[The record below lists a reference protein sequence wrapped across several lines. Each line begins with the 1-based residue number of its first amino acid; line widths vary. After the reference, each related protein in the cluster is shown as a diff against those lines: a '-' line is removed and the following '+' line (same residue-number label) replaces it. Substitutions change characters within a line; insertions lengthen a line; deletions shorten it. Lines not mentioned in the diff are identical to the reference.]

1 MLAASVRCDPALDWT
16 DVSAALQAALFGA
29 FGYSQRQLG
38 QDVVLSEIIAVAH
51 SVPGVESFSVTA
63 ITLIPTTATASTIAD
78 STANLPAPK
87 PGGCL
92 PLPARGRRAT
102 SRGGR
107 LPLRRHD
114 RHPHPPAG
122 DALMADDLFSLLP
135 AFDQLRDTEIG
146 GPLQALLGVIG
157 AQIAALEA
165 DIAQLYDDWFIETC
179 QDWLVPYFADLVD
192 VALGPAVGASASGA
206 LDPLDAASRRSQVAN
221 AIRDRRAKGTLAAI
235 ERFATDATQW
245 PCRAIEYARLVSV
258 TQSVRHPDLGRGA
271 TMAIG
276 DADALD
282 TFGTPFSTAA
292 ETADVRRISSHRT
305 RGTHNL
311 PSIGLVAWRL
321 VADGVDH
328 APADCVNDDNH
339 FTFDALGRDTQLC
352 VLPTPRMPGQQ
363 PAGDLDVPTPI
374 SRLALDRR
382 LEDYYGQARSFC
394 VYRGRSTVDRA
405 EIIAADLSRWRHR
418 LAPHQVAVDPVLGR
432 IAFPVRDVPETGVF
446 VSYRRLTVGGLGGGQ
461 YPRSLAAPA
470 AALYQVSMTGHG
482 GYASVGAAFAAWRA
496 DQAAGK
502 AGAEAT
508 IEILDDGVYE
518 ETLHLELRPGEALE
532 VRAADGHRPVLRPAD
547 EDHDRPETLRV
558 VGMRHEE
565 GQPARRT
572 ARPRRARGGG
582 RTQAAAEP
590 GPSEDDEASAPQ
602 AAAQGPSGPP
612 PDVTFDGVWVARH
625 AVELAGHLGTVTFRH
640 CTLVPA
646 AGSRREGGE
655 VSLRVEAMPCAVRI
669 DFSVIG
675 RLQVISPETGFDP
688 VPLAV
693 ADSILDPGRSGQ
705 KAIEGAERRPAWVK
719 LSLRRVT
726 VLGGVDVREV
736 DVVADSLIVGHLDSA
751 RRQVGSVRFSYVPE
765 GSQTPR
771 RTSCQ
776 PDDVL
781 AAVDDAIAR
790 GTVPASDR
798 DELRQSEI
806 ARVTPRFD
814 SVRFGTPAYGRL
826 ITAAPAELT
835 RGAHDEG
842 ELGAYHFL
850 WLAYRDSQLQSG
862 LPAYAP
868 IGTDI
873 NALFAS

>member
-1 MLAASVRCDPALDWT
+1 
-16 DVSAALQAALFGA
+16 
-29 FGYSQRQLG
+29 
-38 QDVVLSEIIAVAH
+38 
-51 SVPGVESFSVTA
+51 
-63 ITLIPTTATASTIAD
+63 
-78 STANLPAPK
+78 
-87 PGGCL
+87 
-92 PLPARGRRAT
+92 
-102 SRGGR
+102 
-107 LPLRRHD
+107 
-114 RHPHPPAG
+114 
-122 DALMADDLFSLLP
+122 MADDLFSLLP
-135 AFDQLRDTEIG
+135 AFDQLRDAEAG

-157 AQIAALEA
+157 DQAAALEA

-192 VALGPAVGASASGA
+192 VALGPAVGAPATSA
-206 LDPLDAASRRSQVAN
+206 LDPLDAASRRSRVAN

-235 ERFATDATQW
+235 ERFAADATQW
-245 PCRAIEYARLVSV
+245 PCRAIEYAPLVSI

-271 TMAIG
+271 TMGIG

-352 VLPTPRMPGQQ
+352 VLPTPRTPGRA
-363 PAGDLDVPTPI
+363 PVGDLDVPTPI

-394 VYRGRSTVDRA
+394 VYRGSSPVGRA
-405 EIIAADLSRWRHR
+405 EIVAADLSRWRHR
-418 LAPHQVAVDPVLGR
+418 LAPPQVAIDPVLGR
-432 IAFPVRDVPETGVF
+432 IAFPVRDVPEAGVF

-461 YPRSLAAPA
+461 YPRSLAEPA
-470 AALYQVSMTGHG
+470 AAPYQVSMTGHG
-482 GYASVGAAFAAWRA
+482 GHASVCAAFAAWRD

-502 AGAEAT
+502 AGAQAT

-518 ETLHLELRPGEALE
+518 EALHFDLRPGEALE
-532 VRAADGHRPVLRPAD
+532 IRAADGHRPVLRPAG
-547 EDHDRPETLRV
+547 EDHDRPEALRV
-558 VGMRHEE
+558 VGMRPDEE
-565 GQPARRT
+565 PPDRRKARS
-572 ARPRRARGGG
+572 RRARRGGQN
-582 RTQAAAEP
+582 QAAAGP
-590 GPSEDDEASAPQ
+590 GGPEDDEAPPPPI
-602 AAAQGPSGPP
+602 AAQGPSSPP
-612 PDVTFDGVWVARH
+612 PDVTFDGVWVAGH

-655 VSLRVEAMPCAVRI
+655 VSLRVAAMPCTVGI
-669 DFSVIG
+669 GFCVVG

-693 ADSILDPGRSGQ
+693 TDSILDPGRPGQ
-705 KAIEGAERRPAWVK
+705 KAIVGADRRPAWVT
-719 LSLRRVT
+719 LSLQRVT
-726 VLGGVDVREV
+726 VLGDVDVREV
-736 DVVADSLIVGHLDSA
+736 DVVADSLVVGRLDA
-751 RRQVGSVRFSYVPE
+751 DRRQVGQVRFSYVPE
-765 GSQTPR
+765 DSRTPR

-781 AAVDDAIAR
+781 AEVDDAVAR
-790 GTVPASDR
+790 GTVPASER
-798 DELRQSEI
+798 DTLRRSEA

-814 SVRFGTPAYGRL
+814 SARFGTPAYGRL
-826 ITAAPAELT
+826 ITAAPPELA

-862 LPAYAP
+862 LPAYPP

-873 NALFAS
+873 DALFAT

>member
-1 MLAASVRCDPALDWT
+1 
-16 DVSAALQAALFGA
+16 
-29 FGYSQRQLG
+29 
-38 QDVVLSEIIAVAH
+38 
-51 SVPGVESFSVTA
+51 
-63 ITLIPTTATASTIAD
+63 
-78 STANLPAPK
+78 
-87 PGGCL
+87 
-92 PLPARGRRAT
+92 
-102 SRGGR
+102 
-107 LPLRRHD
+107 
-114 RHPHPPAG
+114 
-122 DALMADDLFSLLP
+122 MADDLFSLLP
-135 AFDQLRDTEIG
+135 AFDQLRDAEVG
-146 GPLQALLGVIG
+146 GPLKALLGVIG
-157 AQIAALEA
+157 AQAATLEA
-165 DIAQLYDDWFIETC
+165 DIAQLYNDWFIETC

-192 VALGPAVGASASGA
+192 VALGPAVGAPATGA

-235 ERFATDATQW
+235 ERFATGSTEW
-245 PCRAIEYARLVSV
+245 PCRAIEYARLVSI

-311 PSIGLVAWRL
+311 PSVGLVAWRL

-352 VLPTPRMPGQQ
+352 VLPTPRMPGRP

-374 SRLALDRR
+374 GRIALDRR

-394 VYRGRSTVDRA
+394 VFRGRSTVDRA

-432 IAFPVRDVPETGVF
+432 IAFPVRDVPEAGVF

-461 YPRSLAAPA
+461 YARSLAAPA
-470 AALYQVSMTGHG
+470 PALYQVSMTGHG
-482 GYASVGAAFAAWRA
+482 GYASVGAAFAAWRD
-496 DQAAGK
+496 DQADGK
-502 AGAEAT
+502 ADADAT

-518 ETLHLELRPGEALE
+518 EPLHLELRPGEALE
-532 VRAADGHRPVLRPAD
+532 IRAADGHRPVLRPVG
-547 EDHDRPETLRV
+547 EDHDRPEALRV
-558 VGMRHEE
+558 AGMRHQER
-565 GQPARRT
+565 PDRRKARSHRARR
-572 ARPRRARGGG
+572 GGQN
-582 RTQAAAEP
+582 QAAAGPGEP
-590 GPSEDDEASAPQ
+590 EDDEAPPPR
-602 AAAQGPSGPP
+602 AATQDPSGPP
-612 PDVTFDGVWVARH
+612 PDVTFDGVWVAGH
-625 AVELAGHLGTVTFRH
+625 AVELAGHLGTVKFRH

-646 AGSRREGGE
+646 TGSRREGGV
-655 VSLRVEAMPCAVRI
+655 VSLRVAAMPCAVRI
-669 DFSVIG
+669 EFSVVG

-693 ADSILDPGRSGQ
+693 TDSTLDPGRPGQ
-705 KAIEGAERRPAWVK
+705 KAIEGAERRPAWVT
-719 LSLRRVT
+719 LSLHRVT

-736 DVVADSLIVGHLDSA
+736 DVVADSLVVGRFDSS
-751 RRQVGSVRFSYVPE
+751 RRQIGQVRFSYIPE
-765 GSQTPR
+765 GSRTPR

-790 GTVPASDR
+790 GTVPASER
-798 DELRQSEI
+798 DALRQSEA

-814 SVRFGTPAYGRL
+814 SVRFGTPVDGRL
-826 ITAAPAELT
+826 ITAAPPELA

-873 NALFAS
+873 GALFAT

>member
-1 MLAASVRCDPALDWT
+1 
-16 DVSAALQAALFGA
+16 
-29 FGYSQRQLG
+29 
-38 QDVVLSEIIAVAH
+38 
-51 SVPGVESFSVTA
+51 
-63 ITLIPTTATASTIAD
+63 
-78 STANLPAPK
+78 
-87 PGGCL
+87 
-92 PLPARGRRAT
+92 
-102 SRGGR
+102 
-107 LPLRRHD
+107 
-114 RHPHPPAG
+114 
-122 DALMADDLFSLLP
+122 MADDLFSLLP
-135 AFDQLRDTEIG
+135 AFDQLRDAEVG
-146 GPLQALLGVIG
+146 GPLKALLGVIG
-157 AQIAALEA
+157 AQAATLEA
-165 DIAQLYDDWFIETC
+165 DIAQLYNDWFIETC

-192 VALGPAVGASASGA
+192 VALGPAVGAPTTGA

-235 ERFATDATQW
+235 ERFATGSTEW
-245 PCRAIEYARLVSV
+245 PCRAIEYARLVSI

-311 PSIGLVAWRL
+311 PSVGLVAWRL

-352 VLPTPRMPGQQ
+352 VLPTPRMPGRP

-374 SRLALDRR
+374 GRIALDRR

-394 VYRGRSTVDRA
+394 VYRGRSAVDRA

-432 IAFPVRDVPETGVF
+432 IAFPVRDVPEAGVF

-470 AALYQVSMTGHG
+470 SALYQVSMSGHG
-482 GYASVGAAFAAWRA
+482 GHASVGAAFAAWRA
-496 DQAAGK
+496 DQAGAGSAPKPPSRSSTTVSTKKRSTLSSGPERPWKSGPRTVTGPYCARSARTTTGPRPCASPGCAIEEEPPDRRK
-502 AGAEAT
+502 ARS
-508 IEILDDGVYE
+508 
-518 ETLHLELRPGEALE
+518 HR
-532 VRAADGHRPVLRPAD
+532 VR
-547 EDHDRPETLRV
+547 
-558 VGMRHEE
+558 
-565 GQPARRT
+565 
-572 ARPRRARGGG
+572 RGGQN
-582 RTQAAAEP
+582 QAAAGP
-590 GPSEDDEASAPQ
+590 GGPEDDEAPPPR
-602 AAAQGPSGPP
+602 AATEDPSRPP
-612 PDVTFDGVWVARH
+612 PDVTFDGVWIAGH
-625 AVELAGHLGTVTFRH
+625 AVELAAHLGTVTFRH

-646 AGSRREGGE
+646 AGSRLEGGE
-655 VSLRVEAMPCAVRI
+655 VSLRVAAMPCAVRI
-669 DFSVIG
+669 EFSVVG

-693 ADSILDPGRSGQ
+693 TDSTLDPGRPGQ
-705 KAIEGAERRPAWVK
+705 KAIAGTDRLPAWVT
-719 LSLRRVT
+719 LSLHRVT

-736 DVVADSLIVGHLDSA
+736 NVVADSLVVGRFDSS
-751 RRQVGSVRFSYVPE
+751 RRQIGRMRFSYIPE
-765 GSQTPR
+765 GSRTPR

-790 GTVPASDR
+790 GTVPASER
-798 DELRQSEI
+798 DALRQGEA

-814 SVRFGTPAYGRL
+814 SVRFGTPTYGRL
-826 ITAAPAELT
+826 ITAAPPELA

-873 NALFAS
+873 GALFAT